1 MNKYNDLLEHYEK
14 NKQKKWSDWLIF
26 DGCLKSQ
33 GKQGIIG
40 FFKIKNTYQKGDK
53 IIYKKLE

>member
-1 MNKYNDLLEHYEK
+1 MNNYNDLLEHYEK
-14 NKQKKWSDWLIF
+14 NKHKKWSDWLIF

-40 FFKIKNTYQKGDK
+40 FFKKKNN
-53 IIYKKLE
+53 